1 MTRCVVRTWGLRRLQ
16 ISDVRLLIDR
26 RLLIVVLA
34 VAVLGSCSSNAG
46 RSDTVT
52 IGFTGP
58 LSGGAALYGRN
69 VLDGLEMA
77 IADINA
83 AGGIR
88 IGDRHVTVA
97 VSPLDDRYFPNESAT
112 NAKRLV
118 HQYGAPVV
126 FCPHSGGILAIQ
138 GFNSSSPPFIV
149 GAYSSEPQIVE
160 SGNPLTLMIPPKY
173 TIYFD
178 AFADT
183 MIQRHGKRLG
193 RIPGAH
199 AYAKEWTK
207 GFSEV
212 WTSKGGTLLT
222 NNEID
227 YNTTTD
233 FSSVASKALSER
245 PDVLFVGGPSQ
256 ATALVIKAAREQGFK
271 GGFVVMDQAKFEEMN
286 QLVPMDMLENS
297 VGVMPM
303 VHHPDFRAA
312 KFVEKYRQKK
322 GADRDPPREVSL
334 TYGAMRILARAM
346 ELAGTTTDAKAIH
359 AKADEAA
366 ATLPDEFKPSEL
378 LGVEA
383 NGHLK
388 QVTVAAHVVGGKFLP
403 LRLAQVD

>member
-1 MTRCVVRTWGLRRLQ
+1 MHSHRVP
-16 ISDVRLLIDR
+16 
-26 RLLIVVLA
+26 VLA
-34 VAVLGSCSSNAG
+34 LIFAALAACSSTG
-46 RSDTVT
+46 GGDTVT

-77 IADINA
+77 VADINES
-83 AGGIR
+83 GGISVGGR
-88 IGDRHVTVA
+88 QVKIEVV
-97 VSPLDDRYFPNESAT
+97 PLDDRYFPNESAT

-118 HQYGAPVV
+118 HQHNAPVV

-138 GFNSSSPPFIV
+138 GFNASVPAFIV

-160 SGNPLTLMIPPKY
+160 GGNPLTLMIPPKY
-173 TIYFD
+173 VIYFD
-178 AFADT
+178 RFAQT
-183 MIQRHGKRLG
+183 MIEGHGKRLG

-207 GFSEV
+207 GFSAV
-212 WTSKGGTLLT
+212 WEKKGGTLLT

-233 FSSVASKALSER
+233 FSSVVSKALSEK
-245 PDVLFVGGPSQ
+245 PDVLFVGGASQ

-286 QLVPMDMLENS
+286 KLVPMAMLENS

-303 VHHPDFRAA
+303 IHHPDFRAA
-312 KFVEKYRQKK
+312 RFVEKYRQKK

-334 TYGAMRILARAM
+334 TYGAMRVLARAM
-346 ELAGTTTDAKAIH
+346 ELAGTVTDARAIH
-359 AKADEAA
+359 ARADEAA

-378 LGVEA
+378 LGVDA
-383 NGHLK
+383 KGHLK
-388 QVTVAAHVVGGKFLP
+388 QTTVAAHVVGGKFVP
-403 LRLAQVD
+403 LRLVQID

>member
-1 MTRCVVRTWGLRRLQ
+1 MRNAERRVRRGFSAL
-16 ISDVRLLIDR
+16 V
-26 RLLIVVLA
+26 A
-34 VAVLGSCSSNAG
+34 VALLAGCAGGSG
-46 RSDTVT
+46 GGDTVT

-77 IADINA
+77 IDDLNA
-83 AGGIR
+83 AGGITIDGR
-88 IGDRHVTVA
+88 QITFVA
-97 VSPLDDRYFPNESAT
+97 SPLDDRYFPNESAT

-118 HQYGAPVV
+118 HQYNAPVV

-138 GFNSSSPPFIV
+138 GFNNSPPFIV
-149 GAYSSEPQIVE
+149 GAYSSEPQILE
-160 SGNPLTLMIPPKY
+160 SGNQLTLMIPPKY

-178 AFADT
+178 QFAET
-183 MIQRHGKRLG
+183 MMARHGRRLG

-207 GFSEV
+207 GFSAV
-212 WTSKGGTLLT
+212 WEQKGGTVLL
-222 NNEID
+222 NNEVD

-233 FSSVASKALSER
+233 FSSVVSKALSEK
-245 PDVLFVGGPSQ
+245 PDVIYVGGPSQ
-256 ATALVIKAAREQGFK
+256 ATALVIKAAREQGFT
-271 GGFVVMDQAKFEEMN
+271 GGFVVADQAKFEEMN
-286 QLVPMDMLENS
+286 KLVPMAMLENS

-312 KFVEKYRQKK
+312 QFVEKYRQKK

-346 ELAGTTTDAKAIH
+346 ELAGTTTDARAIH

-378 LGVEA
+378 LGVDEK
-383 NGHLK
+383 GHLK
-388 QVTVAAHVVGGKFLP
+388 QVTIAAHVVGGKFLP
-403 LRLAQVD
+403 LRLE

>member
-1 MTRCVVRTWGLRRLQ
+1 MRNAERRVRRGFSAL
-16 ISDVRLLIDR
+16 V
-26 RLLIVVLA
+26 A
-34 VAVLGSCSSNAG
+34 VALLAGCAGGSG
-46 RSDTVT
+46 GGDTVT

-77 IADINA
+77 IEDLNA
-83 AGGIR
+83 AGGITIDGR
-88 IGDRHVTVA
+88 QITFVA
-97 VSPLDDRYFPNESAT
+97 SPLDDRYFPNESAT

-118 HQYGAPVV
+118 HQYNAPVV

-138 GFNSSSPPFIV
+138 GFNNSPPFIV
-149 GAYSSEPQIVE
+149 GAYSSEPQILE
-160 SGNPLTLMIPPKY
+160 SGNQLTLMIPPKY

-178 AFADT
+178 QFAET
-183 MIQRHGKRLG
+183 MMARHGRRLG

-207 GFSEV
+207 GFSAV
-212 WTSKGGTLLT
+212 WEQKGGTVLL
-222 NNEID
+222 NNEVD

-233 FSSVASKALSER
+233 FSSVVSKALSEK
-245 PDVLFVGGPSQ
+245 PDVIYVGGPSQ
-256 ATALVIKAAREQGFK
+256 ATALVIKAAREQGFT
-271 GGFVVMDQAKFEEMN
+271 GGFVVADQAKFEEMN
-286 QLVPMDMLENS
+286 KLVPMAMLENS

-312 KFVEKYRQKK
+312 QFVEKYRQKK

-346 ELAGTTTDAKAIH
+346 ELAGTTTDARAIH

-378 LGVEA
+378 LGVDEK
-383 NGHLK
+383 GHLK
-388 QVTVAAHVVGGKFLP
+388 QVTIAAHVVGGKFLP
-403 LRLAQVD
+403 LRLE

>member
-1 MTRCVVRTWGLRRLQ
+1 MTRCVVRTWALKFA
-16 ISDVRLLIDR
+16 
-26 RLLIVVLA
+26 LA
-34 VAVLGSCSSNAG
+34 VVIVAGCSS
-46 RSDTVT
+46 SDPANETVT

-77 IADINA
+77 IADIND
-83 AGGIR
+83 AGGI
-88 IGDRHVTVA
+88 TVA
-97 VSPLDDRYFPNESAT
+97 GKQVKIAVAPLDDRYFPNESAT

-118 HQYGAPVV
+118 HQYRAPIV

-138 GFNSSSPPFIV
+138 GFNAQSPPFIV

-160 SGNPLTLMIPPKY
+160 SGNPLTIMIPPKY
-173 TIYFD
+173 VIYFD
-178 AFADT
+178 AFAQT
-183 MIQRHGKRLG
+183 MIERHGKRLG

-207 GFSEV
+207 GFSAV
-212 WTSKGGTLLT
+212 WQSKGGTLLT

-233 FSSVASKALSER
+233 FASVASKALSEK

-286 QLVPMDMLENS
+286 KLVPMEMLENS

-303 VHHPDFRAA
+303 VHHPDFRA
-312 KFVEKYRQKK
+312 
-322 GADRDPPREVSL
+322 
-334 TYGAMRILARAM
+334 
-346 ELAGTTTDAKAIH
+346 
-359 AKADEAA
+359 
-366 ATLPDEFKPSEL
+366 
-378 LGVEA
+378 
-383 NGHLK
+383 
-388 QVTVAAHVVGGKFLP
+388 
-403 LRLAQVD
+403 

>member
-1 MTRCVVRTWGLRRLQ
+1 MMHIRV
-16 ISDVRLLIDR
+16 IAA
-26 RLLIVVLA
+26 VVLTVLVSACASPTGA
-34 VAVLGSCSSNAG
+34 VE
-46 RSDTVT
+46 TVT

-69 VLDGLEMA
+69 VLDGIEMA
-77 IADINA
+77 IADINEG
-83 AGGIR
+83 GGI
-88 IGDRHVTVA
+88 TVNGKKFTL
-97 VSPLDDRYFPNESAT
+97 VVQPLDDRYFPNESAT

-118 HQYGAPVV
+118 HQYGSPVV

-138 GFNSSSPPFIV
+138 GFNASAPPFIV
-149 GAYSSEPQIVE
+149 GAYTSEPQVVE
-160 SGNPLTLMIPPKY
+160 NGNPLTLMIPPKY
-173 TIYFD
+173 VIYFD
-178 AFADT
+178 AFAQT
-183 MIQRHGKRLG
+183 MIERHGKRLG

-207 GFSEV
+207 GFSAV
-212 WTSKGGTLLT
+212 WEGKGGTLLA

-233 FSSVASKALSER
+233 FSSVVSTALSEK

-256 ATALVIKAAREQGFK
+256 ATALVIKAAREQGFN

-286 QLVPMDMLENS
+286 KLVPMAMLENA

-303 VHHPDFRAA
+303 IHHPDFRAA

-334 TYGAMRILARAM
+334 TYGALRVLARAM
-346 ELAGTTTDAKAIH
+346 ELAGTTTDARAIH

-378 LGVEA
+378 LGVSPQ
-383 NGHLK
+383 GHLR
-388 QVTVAAHVVGGKFLP
+388 QTTVAAHIVGGKFLP
-403 LRLAQVD
+403 IKLPDID

>member
-1 MTRCVVRTWGLRRLQ
+1 MMHIRV
-16 ISDVRLLIDR
+16 I
-26 RLLIVVLA
+26 A
-34 VAVLGSCSSNAG
+34 AVLMTVMVSGCASSTG
-46 RSDTVT
+46 GGDTVT

-77 IADINA
+77 IADINEG
-83 AGGIR
+83 GGI
-88 IGDRHVTVA
+88 TVNGKKFTL
-97 VSPLDDRYFPNESAT
+97 VVQPLDDRYFPNESAT

-118 HQYGAPVV
+118 HQYGSPVV

-138 GFNSSSPPFIV
+138 GFNASAPPFIV
-149 GAYSSEPQIVE
+149 GAYTSEPQVVE
-160 SGNPLTLMIPPKY
+160 NGNPLTLMIPPKY
-173 TIYFD
+173 VIYFD
-178 AFADT
+178 AFAQT
-183 MIQRHGKRLG
+183 MIERHGKRLG

-207 GFSEV
+207 GFSAV
-212 WTSKGGTLLT
+212 WEGKGGTLLA

-233 FSSVASKALSER
+233 FSSVVSTALSEK
-245 PDVLFVGGPSQ
+245 PDVLFIGGPSQ
-256 ATALVIKAAREQGFK
+256 ATALVIKAAREQGFN

-286 QLVPMDMLENS
+286 KLVPMAMLENA

-303 VHHPDFRAA
+303 IHHPDFRAA

-334 TYGAMRILARAM
+334 TYGALRVLARAM

-378 LGVEA
+378 LGVSPQ
-383 NGHLK
+383 GHLR
-388 QVTVAAHVVGGKFLP
+388 QTTVAAHIVGGKFLP
-403 LRLAQVD
+403 IKLPNID

>member
-1 MTRCVVRTWGLRRLQ
+1 MTRCVVRTWELRRLQ
-16 ISDVRLLIDR
+16 IADL
-26 RLLIVVLA
+26 RLLIVALA
-34 VAVLGSCSSNAG
+34 VAVLGSCSSNDGANE
-46 RSDTVT
+46 TVT

-77 IADINA
+77 IADIND
-83 AGGIR
+83 AGGIK
-88 IGDRHVTVA
+88 IGNRQVKVA

-138 GFNSSSPPFIV
+138 GFNGSSPPFIV

-183 MIQRHGKRLG
+183 MIERHGKRLG

-233 FSSVASKALSER
+233 FSSVASKALSEK

-271 GGFVVMDQAKFEEMN
+271 GGFIVMDQAKFEEMN
-286 QLVPMDMLENS
+286 KLVPMAMLENS

-303 VHHPDFRAA
+303 IHHPDFRAA
-312 KFVEKYRQKK
+312 KFVEKYHQKK

-378 LGVEA
+378 LGVDA
-383 NGHLK
+383 SGHLK

>member
-1 MTRCVVRTWGLRRLQ
+1 VRSAAVLGAL
-16 ISDVRLLIDR
+16 
-26 RLLIVVLA
+26 VVLA
-34 VAVLGSCSSNAG
+34 ACSSPPDGAP
-46 RSDTVT
+46 DTVT
-52 IGFTGP
+52 VGFTGP

-77 IADINA
+77 IADINEG
-83 AGGIR
+83 GGI
-88 IGDRHVTVA
+88 TVA
-97 VSPLDDRYFPNESAT
+97 GRKVMLAVAPLDDRYFPNESAT

-118 HQYGAPVV
+118 HQYNAPVV

-138 GFNSSSPPFIV
+138 GFNAQAPPFIV
-149 GAYSSEPQIVE
+149 AAYSSEPQILE

-173 TIYFD
+173 VIYFD
-178 AFADT
+178 AFAQT
-183 MIQRHGKRLG
+183 MIDKHGKRLG

-233 FSSVASKALSER
+233 FSSVASKALSEN

-286 QLVPMDMLENS
+286 KLVPMEMLENS
-297 VGVMPM
+297 VGVMPT

-346 ELAGTTTDAKAIH
+346 ELAGTTTDARAIH

-366 ATLPDEFKPSEL
+366 STLPDEYKPAEL
-378 LGVEA
+378 LGVDA
-383 NGHLK
+383 KGHLK
-388 QVTVAAHVVGGKFLP
+388 QVTIAAHVTGGKFVPLP
-403 LRLAQVD
+403 LAQID

>member
-1 MTRCVVRTWGLRRLQ
+1 MMHTR
-16 ISDVRLLIDR
+16 
-26 RLLIVVLA
+26 VLA
-34 VAVLGSCSSNAG
+34 AVILTVLVSGCTSSTDGA
-46 RSDTVT
+46 DTVT

-69 VLDGLEMA
+69 VLDGIEMA
-77 IADINA
+77 IADINDG
-83 AGGIR
+83 GGITVNGR
-88 IGDRHVTVA
+88 KVTLIVQ
-97 VSPLDDRYFPNESAT
+97 PLDDRYFPNESAT

-118 HQYGAPVV
+118 HQYGSPVV

-138 GFNSSSPPFIV
+138 GFNASAPPFIV
-149 GAYSSEPQIVE
+149 GAYTSEPQVVE
-160 SGNPLTLMIPPKY
+160 NGNPLTLMIPPKY
-173 TIYFD
+173 VIYFD
-178 AFADT
+178 AFAQT
-183 MIQRHGKRLG
+183 MIDRHGKRLG

-207 GFSEV
+207 GFSAV
-212 WTSKGGTLLT
+212 WEGKGGTLLT

-233 FSSVASKALSER
+233 FSSVVSKALSEK

-256 ATALVIKAAREQGFK
+256 ATALVIKAAREQGFD

-286 QLVPMDMLENS
+286 KLVPMAMLENA

-303 VHHPDFRAA
+303 IHHPDFRAA
-312 KFVEKYRQKK
+312 RFVEKYRQKK

-334 TYGAMRILARAM
+334 TYGALRVLARAM
-346 ELAGTTTDAKAIH
+346 ELAGTTTDARAIH

-378 LGVEA
+378 LGVSPQ
-383 NGHLK
+383 GHLK
-388 QVTVAAHVVGGKFLP
+388 QTTVAAHVVGGKFLP
-403 LRLAQVD
+403 IKLPNIE

>member
-1 MTRCVVRTWGLRRLQ
+1 MFVHGT
-16 ISDVRLLIDR
+16 D
-26 RLLIVVLA
+26 
-34 VAVLGSCSSNAG
+34 SNG
-46 RSDTVT
+46 
-52 IGFTGP
+52 
-58 LSGGAALYGRN
+58 
-69 VLDGLEMA
+69 
-77 IADINA
+77 
-83 AGGIR
+83 
-88 IGDRHVTVA
+88 
-97 VSPLDDRYFPNESAT
+97 
-112 NAKRLV
+112 V
-118 HQYGAPVV
+118 HQKSSD
-126 FCPHSGGILAIQ
+126 SGGILAIQ
-138 GFNSSSPPFIV
+138 GFNASSPPFIV

-183 MIQRHGKRLG
+183 MIGRHGKRLG

-233 FSSVASKALSER
+233 FSSVVSKALSEK

-256 ATALVIKAAREQGFK
+256 ATALVIKAAREQGFT
-271 GGFVVMDQAKFEEMN
+271 GGFVIMDQAKFEEMN
-286 QLVPMDMLENS
+286 KLVPMAMLENS

-303 VHHPDFRAA
+303 IHHPDFRAA
-312 KFVEKYRQKK
+312 RFVEKYRQKK

-334 TYGAMRILARAM
+334 TYGALRVLARAM

-378 LGVEA
+378 LGVSPQ
-383 NGHLK
+383 GHLR
-388 QVTVAAHVVGGKFLP
+388 QTTVAAHIVGGKFLP
-403 LRLAQVD
+403 IKLPNID

>member
-1 MTRCVVRTWGLRRLQ
+1 MTQVRAVLA
-16 ISDVRLLIDR
+16 
-26 RLLIVVLA
+26 VVLA
-34 VAVLGSCSSNAG
+34 GAMAACSSSG
-46 RSDTVT
+46 GGSDTVT

-77 IADINA
+77 IADINES
-83 AGGIR
+83 GGITVNGR
-88 IGDRHVTVA
+88 KVTLA
-97 VSPLDDRYFPNESAT
+97 ASPLDDRYFPNESAT

-118 HQYGAPVV
+118 HQYASPIV

-138 GFNSSSPPFIV
+138 GFNASSPPFIV

-160 SGNPLTLMIPPKY
+160 SGNPLTIMIPPKY

-178 AFADT
+178 AFAQT
-183 MIQRHGKRLG
+183 MMDRHGKRLG

-207 GFSEV
+207 GFSAV
-212 WTSKGGTLLT
+212 WEQKGGSVLT

-233 FSSVASKALSER
+233 FSSVVSKALSEK
-245 PDVLFVGGPSQ
+245 PDVIYVGGPSQ

-271 GGFVVMDQAKFEEMN
+271 GGFVVADQAKFEEMN
-286 QLVPMDMLENS
+286 KLVPMEMLENS

-312 KFVEKYRQKK
+312 QFVERYRQKK

-366 ATLPDEFKPSEL
+366 STLPDEFKPSEL
-378 LGVEA
+378 LGVDA
-383 NGHLK
+383 KGHLK
-388 QVTVAAHVVGGKFLP
+388 QVTIAAHVVGGKFLP
-403 LRLAQVD
+403 LRLEQID

>member
-1 MTRCVVRTWGLRRLQ
+1 MTRA
-16 ISDVRLLIDR
+16 RLLACG
-26 RLLIVVLA
+26 VLSA
-34 VAVLGSCSSNAG
+34 ALVACSSGATDE
-46 RSDTVT
+46 SVT

-69 VLDGLEMA
+69 ALDGLQLA
-77 IADINA
+77 VADINT
-83 AGGIR
+83 AGGIPVGGRR
-88 IGDRHVTVA
+88 IRVDV
-97 VSPLDDRYFPNESAT
+97 VSLDDRYFPNESAT

-118 HQYGAPVV
+118 HQHGTPVV

-138 GFNSSSPPFIV
+138 GFNATQEPKFVI
-149 GAYSSEPQIVE
+149 GAYSSEPQILE
-160 SGNPLTLMIPPKY
+160 RKNPLTLMIPPRY
-173 TIYFD
+173 TVYFE
-178 AFADT
+178 AFAKT
-183 MIQRHGKRLG
+183 MMSRHGKRLG
-193 RIPGAH
+193 RIPGSH

-207 GFSEV
+207 GFSRV
-212 WTSKGGTLLT
+212 WQDHGGVLLT

-233 FSSVASKALSER
+233 FSSVASKALSEK

-286 QLVPMDMLENS
+286 KLVPMAMLENS

-346 ELAGTTTDAKAIH
+346 ELAGTVTDAKAIH

-366 ATLPDEFKPSEL
+366 STLPDEFKPSEL
-378 LGVEA
+378 LGVDA
-383 NGHLK
+383 KGHLK

-403 LRLAQVD
+403 LRLEQVD

>member
-1 MTRCVVRTWGLRRLQ
+1 MT
-16 ISDVRLLIDR
+16 IDR
-26 RLLIVVLA
+26 AVRKSALALLLA
-34 VAVLGSCSSNAG
+34 AVTSCSSGAG
-46 RSDTVT
+46 DTVN

-77 IADINA
+77 AADIND
-83 AGGIR
+83 AGGVSVA
-88 IGDRHVTVA
+88 GKHVTLAIV
-97 VSPLDDRYFPNESAT
+97 PLDDRYFPNESAT

-118 HQYGAPVV
+118 HQNRAPIV

-138 GFNSSSPPFIV
+138 GFNASAPSFIV
-149 GAYSSEPQIVE
+149 GAYSSEPQILE

-173 TIYFD
+173 PIYFD
-178 AFADT
+178 AFAQT
-183 MIQRHGKRLG
+183 MIDSKGKRLG

-207 GFSEV
+207 GFSAV
-212 WTSKGGTLLT
+212 WESKGGTVLT

-233 FSSVASKALSER
+233 FSSVASKALSEK

-286 QLVPMDMLENS
+286 KLVPMEMLENS
-297 VGVMPM
+297 VGVMPT

-312 KFVEKYRQKK
+312 RFVEKYRQKK

-334 TYGAMRILARAM
+334 TYGALRVLARAM
-346 ELAGTTTDAKAIH
+346 ELAGTATDARAIH

-366 ATLPDEFKPSEL
+366 RTLPDEFKPSEL
-378 LGVEA
+378 LGVDA
-383 NGHLK
+383 KGHLI
-388 QVTVAAHVVGGKFLP
+388 QTTVAAHVVGGKFVP
-403 LRLAQVD
+403 LYLKQNE

>member
-1 MTRCVVRTWGLRRLQ
+1 MRTWEPRRLR
-16 ISDVRLLIDR
+16 IPDLGLLIAATA
-26 RLLIVVLA
+26 LA
-34 VAVLGSCSSNAG
+34 GLSACAPNGSA
-46 RSDTVT
+46 SDTVT

-83 AGGIR
+83 AGGI
-88 IGDRHVTVA
+88 TVNGRAITIA

-118 HQYGAPVV
+118 HQYGAPIV

-138 GFNSSSPPFIV
+138 GFNASSPPFIV
-149 GAYSSEPQIVE
+149 GAYSSEPQIVD
-160 SGNPLTLMIPPKY
+160 SGNPLTIMIPPKY
-173 TIYFD
+173 IIYFD
-178 AFADT
+178 AFAQT
-183 MIQRHGKRLG
+183 MIERHGKRLG

-212 WTSKGGTLLT
+212 WQSKGGTLLT
-222 NNEID
+222 NNEVD

-233 FSSVASKALSER
+233 FSSVVSKALSEK

-271 GGFVVMDQAKFEEMN
+271 GGFVIMDQAKFEEMN
-286 QLVPMDMLENS
+286 KLVPMEMLENS

-346 ELAGTTTDAKAIH
+346 ELAGTTTDARAIH

-378 LGVEA
+378 LGVAA

-388 QVTVAAHVVGGKFLP
+388 QVTVAAHVTGGKFLP
-403 LRLAQVD
+403 LKLPIID

>member
-1 MTRCVVRTWGLRRLQ
+1 VRIWALKP
-16 ISDVRLLIDR
+16 V
-26 RLLIVVLA
+26 VVLL
-34 VAVLGSCSSNAG
+34 VAAAAGCAQGSSGAE
-46 RSDTVT
+46 TVT
-52 IGFTGP
+52 VGFTGP

-77 IADINA
+77 IADINEG
-83 AGGIR
+83 GGINVAGR
-88 IGDRHVTVA
+88 KVTLAVA
-97 VSPLDDRYFPNESAT
+97 PLDDRYFPNESAT

-118 HQYGAPVV
+118 HQYQAPVV

-138 GFNSSSPPFIV
+138 GFNSQSPSFIV
-149 GAYSSEPQIVE
+149 GAYSSEPQILE

-173 TIYFD
+173 VIYFD
-178 AFADT
+178 AFAQT
-183 MIQRHGKRLG
+183 MIARHGKRLA

-233 FSSVASKALSER
+233 FSSVVSKALSEK

-256 ATALVIKAAREQGFK
+256 ATALVIKAAREQGFT

-286 QLVPMDMLENS
+286 KLVPMEMLENS

-312 KFVEKYRQKK
+312 KFVENYRRKK
-322 GADRDPPREVSL
+322 GVDRDPPREVSL

-366 ATLPDEFKPSEL
+366 STLPDEYKPAEL
-378 LGVEA
+378 LGVDA
-383 NGHLK
+383 KGHLK
-388 QVTVAAHVVGGKFLP
+388 QVTIAAHVIGGKFVP
-403 LRLAQVD
+403 LRLQDNPIE

>member
-1 MTRCVVRTWGLRRLQ
+1 MTQVRAVLA
-16 ISDVRLLIDR
+16 
-26 RLLIVVLA
+26 VVLA
-34 VAVLGSCSSNAG
+34 GAMAACSSSSG
-46 RSDTVT
+46 GSDTVT

-77 IADINA
+77 IADINES
-83 AGGIR
+83 GGI
-88 IGDRHVTVA
+88 TVNGRKVMLTA
-97 VSPLDDRYFPNESAT
+97 SPLDDRYFPNESAT

-118 HQYGAPVV
+118 HQYSSPIV

-138 GFNSSSPPFIV
+138 GFNASSPPFIV

-160 SGNPLTLMIPPKY
+160 SGNPLTIMIPPKY

-178 AFADT
+178 AFAQT
-183 MIQRHGKRLG
+183 MMDRHGKRLG

-207 GFSEV
+207 GFSAV
-212 WTSKGGTLLT
+212 WEQKGGSVLT

-233 FSSVASKALSER
+233 FSSVVSKALSEK
-245 PDVLFVGGPSQ
+245 PDVIYVGGPSQ

-271 GGFVVMDQAKFEEMN
+271 GGFVVADQAKFEEMN
-286 QLVPMDMLENS
+286 KLVPMEMLENS

-312 KFVEKYRQKK
+312 QFVERYRQKK

-366 ATLPDEFKPSEL
+366 STLPDEFKPSEL
-378 LGVEA
+378 LGVDA
-383 NGHLK
+383 KGHLK
-388 QVTVAAHVVGGKFLP
+388 QVTIAAHVVGGKFLP
-403 LRLAQVD
+403 LRLEQID

>member
-1 MTRCVVRTWGLRRLQ
+1 MGARVWSAWCA
-16 ISDVRLLIDR
+16 LLIST
-26 RLLIVVLA
+26 A
-34 VAVLGSCSSNAG
+34 ACSSSPAAN
-46 RSDTVT
+46 DTVT

-77 IADINA
+77 IADINDG
-83 AGGIR
+83 GGISV
-88 IGDRHVTVA
+88 GGRHVTLAVA
-97 VSPLDDRYFPNESAT
+97 PLDDRYFPNESAT

-118 HQYGAPVV
+118 HQYNAPVV

-138 GFNSSSPPFIV
+138 GFNSQAPPFIV

-173 TIYFD
+173 VIYFD
-178 AFADT
+178 AFAQT
-183 MIQRHGKRLG
+183 MIDKHGKRLG

-212 WTSKGGTLLT
+212 WTAKGGTLLA

-233 FSSVASKALSER
+233 FSSVVSKALAEK

-256 ATALVIKAAREQGFK
+256 ATALVIKAARQQGFT

-286 QLVPMDMLENS
+286 KLVPMEMLENS

-346 ELAGTTTDAKAIH
+346 ELAGTTTDARAIH

-366 ATLPDEFKPSEL
+366 STLPDEYKPAEL
-378 LGVEA
+378 LGVDA
-383 NGHLK
+383 KGHLK
-388 QVTVAAHVVGGKFLP
+388 QVTIAAHVVGGKFVP
-403 LRLAQVD
+403 LKLEPID

>member
-1 MTRCVVRTWGLRRLQ
+1 MTRCVVRTWEPRRFQ
-16 ISDVRLLIDR
+16 ISDL
-26 RLLIVVLA
+26 RLLIVTLA
-34 VAVLGSCSSNAG
+34 VAFLGACSS
-46 RSDTVT
+46 SDPANETVT

-77 IADINA
+77 IADINDG
-83 AGGIR
+83 GGIK
-88 IGDRHVTVA
+88 IGNRQVEVA

-118 HQYGAPVV
+118 HQYGAAIV

-138 GFNSSSPPFIV
+138 GFNASSPPFIV

-183 MIQRHGKRLG
+183 MIGRHGKRLG

-233 FSSVASKALSER
+233 FSSVASKALSEK

-271 GGFVVMDQAKFEEMN
+271 GGFIVMDQAKFEEMN
-286 QLVPMDMLENS
+286 KLVPMEMLENS

-312 KFVEKYRQKK
+312 KFVEKYREKK

-359 AKADEAA
+359 ARADEAA

-378 LGVEA
+378 LGVDA

-403 LRLAQVD
+403 LRLAQVE

>member
-1 MTRCVVRTWGLRRLQ
+1 MMS
-16 ISDVRLLIDR
+16 SDRASLARIP
-26 RLLIVVLA
+26 A
-34 VAVLGSCSSNAG
+34 VALLVAG
-46 RSDTVT
+46 LAGCASGTTGDTVN

-58 LSGGAALYGRN
+58 LSGGAAFYGRN

-77 IADINA
+77 IEDINA
-83 AGGIR
+83 AGGI
-88 IGDRHVTVA
+88 TVA
-97 VSPLDDRYFPNESAT
+97 GRQVKLAVVPLDDRYFPNESAT

-118 HQYGAPVV
+118 HQNQAPIV

-138 GFNSSSPPFIV
+138 GFNGSAPPFIV

-173 TIYFD
+173 PIYFD
-178 AFADT
+178 AFAQT
-183 MIQRHGKRLG
+183 MIDGHGKRLG

-207 GFSEV
+207 GFSAV

-233 FSSVASKALSER
+233 FSGVVSKTLSEK

-271 GGFVVMDQAKFEEMN
+271 GGLVVMDQAKFEEMN
-286 QLVPMDMLENS
+286 KLVPMAMLENA

-303 VHHPDFRAA
+303 IAHPDFRAV
-312 KFVEKYRQKK
+312 KFVEKYRAKK
-322 GADRDPPREVSL
+322 GAERDPPREVSL
-334 TYGAMRILARAM
+334 TYGALRIVARAM
-346 ELAGTTTDAKAIH
+346 ELAGTITDARAIH
-359 AKADEAA
+359 ARLNEAA
-366 ATLPDEFKPSEL
+366 STLPDEAKPSEL
-378 LGVEA
+378 LGVDA
-383 NGHLK
+383 TGHLM
-388 QVTVAAHVVGGKFLP
+388 QTVVAAHVVGGKFVP
-403 LRLAQVD
+403 LYLKPLD

>member
-1 MTRCVVRTWGLRRLQ
+1 MTSIRAL
-16 ISDVRLLIDR
+16 IPALL
-26 RLLIVVLA
+26 LLALTA
-34 VAVLGSCSSNAG
+34 C
-46 RSDTVT
+46 RSPGGADTVT

-77 IADINA
+77 VADINET
-83 AGGIR
+83 GGLA
-88 IGDRHVTVA
+88 IGDRKVTIPVA
-97 VSPLDDRYFPNESAT
+97 PLDDRYFPNESAT

-138 GFNSSSPPFIV
+138 GFNATEPPFIV
-149 GAYSSEPQIVE
+149 GAYSSEPQILE
-160 SGNPLTLMIPPKY
+160 SGNPLTVMIPPRY
-173 TIYFD
+173 VIYFD
-178 AFADT
+178 AFAET
-183 MIQRHGKRLG
+183 MMARHGKRLG

-212 WTSKGGTLLT
+212 WQARGGTLLT

-227 YNTTTD
+227 YNTAAD
-233 FSSVASKALSER
+233 FSSVVSKALSEQ

-286 QLVPMDMLENS
+286 KLVPMEMLENS

-312 KFVEKYRQKK
+312 RFVEKYRQKK

-334 TYGAMRILARAM
+334 TYGAMRILGRAM
-346 ELAGTTTDAKAIH
+346 ELAGTATDARAIR
-359 AKADEAA
+359 ARADEAA

-378 LGVEA
+378 LGVDA
-383 NGHLK
+383 DGHLR
-388 QVTVAAHVVGGKFLP
+388 QTTIAAHVVGGKFVP
-403 LRLAQVD
+403 LRLAGTN

>member
-1 MTRCVVRTWGLRRLQ
+1 MTQVRAGLA
-16 ISDVRLLIDR
+16 
-26 RLLIVVLA
+26 VVLA
-34 VAVLGSCSSNAG
+34 GAMAACSSSG
-46 RSDTVT
+46 GGSDTVT
-52 IGFTGP
+52 IDFTGP

-77 IADINA
+77 IADINES
-83 AGGIR
+83 GGITVNGR
-88 IGDRHVTVA
+88 KVTLA
-97 VSPLDDRYFPNESAT
+97 ASPLDDRYFPNESAT

-118 HQYGAPVV
+118 HQYSSPIV

-138 GFNSSSPPFIV
+138 GFNASSPPFIV

-160 SGNPLTLMIPPKY
+160 SGNPLTIMIPPKY

-178 AFADT
+178 AFAQT
-183 MIQRHGKRLG
+183 MMDRHGKRLG

-207 GFSEV
+207 GFSAV
-212 WTSKGGTLLT
+212 WEQKGGSVLT

-233 FSSVASKALSER
+233 FSSVVSKALSEK
-245 PDVLFVGGPSQ
+245 PDVIYVGGPSQ

-271 GGFVVMDQAKFEEMN
+271 GGFVVADQAKFEEMN
-286 QLVPMDMLENS
+286 KLVPMEMLENS

-312 KFVEKYRQKK
+312 QFVERYRQKK

-366 ATLPDEFKPSEL
+366 STLPDEFKPSEL
-378 LGVEA
+378 LGVDA
-383 NGHLK
+383 KGHLK
-388 QVTVAAHVVGGKFLP
+388 QVTIAAHVVGGKFLP
-403 LRLAQVD
+403 LRLEQID

>member
-1 MTRCVVRTWGLRRLQ
+1 M
-16 ISDVRLLIDR
+16 
-26 RLLIVVLA
+26 
-34 VAVLGSCSSNAG
+34 
-46 RSDTVT
+46 
-52 IGFTGP
+52 
-58 LSGGAALYGRN
+58 
-69 VLDGLEMA
+69 
-77 IADINA
+77 
-83 AGGIR
+83 
-88 IGDRHVTVA
+88 
-97 VSPLDDRYFPNESAT
+97 
-112 NAKRLV
+112 
-118 HQYGAPVV
+118 V

-138 GFNSSSPPFIV
+138 GFNGASPPFIV

-160 SGNPLTLMIPPKY
+160 SGNPLTLMIPPRY

-178 AFADT
+178 AFAET
-183 MIQRHGKRLG
+183 MIERHGKRLG

-233 FSSVASKALSER
+233 FSSVASKALSEK

-271 GGFVVMDQAKFEEMN
+271 GGFIVMDQAKFEEMN
-286 QLVPMDMLENS
+286 KLVPMAMLENS

-303 VHHPDFRAA
+303 IASPGFSRREVRREVPPEEGRRSRSAARGQPHLRRDAHPRAA
-312 KFVEKYRQKK
+312 RWSWPAQRRTRRRFT
-322 GADRDPPREVSL
+322 PRPTRPRRRYPTNSSL
-334 TYGAMRILARAM
+334 RSCWASTPA
-346 ELAGTTTDAKAIH
+346 
-359 AKADEAA
+359 
-366 ATLPDEFKPSEL
+366 
-378 LGVEA
+378 
-383 NGHLK
+383 GHLK